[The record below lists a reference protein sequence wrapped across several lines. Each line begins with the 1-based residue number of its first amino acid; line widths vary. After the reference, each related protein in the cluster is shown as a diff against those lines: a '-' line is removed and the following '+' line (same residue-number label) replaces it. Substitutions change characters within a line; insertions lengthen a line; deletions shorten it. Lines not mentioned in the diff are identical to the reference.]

1 MPAFKTFALWSASTV
16 ITNASW
22 WLTWVFTNTFG
33 FMLGWASGRAW
44 GLSVGGE
51 FYNFGHPVAGGVLF
65 VSAWVTVVCVT
76 QRFTLLQLGRP
87 RVRTNLKLLGGLF
100 LMPVVSIPMQFLVE
114 AADERDFDG
123 VLEVAGAAVG
133 QPPVH
138 GLIVAVL
145 LALYWLHA
153 RRQSVS
159 AAGSGSAWLGG
170 GCSPPP

>member
-1 MPAFKTFALWSASTV
+1 M
-16 ITNASW
+16 
-22 WLTWVFTNTFG
+22 
-33 FMLGWASGRAW
+33 
-44 GLSVGGE
+44 
-51 FYNFGHPVAGGVLF
+51 
-65 VSAWVTVVCVT
+65 
-76 QRFTLLQLGRP
+76 LQLGRP
-87 RVRTNLKLLGGLF
+87 QVRTNLKLLGGLF
-100 LMPVVSIPMQFLVE
+100 LMPVVSVPMQFLVE
-114 AADERDFDG
+114 AADEGDFDG

-170 GCSPPP
+170 GVFAATLAIGLYAAFSTGFLGGGTAPWVGGHECISCGGVPAATIGFQFGAVTGVLLLILRALFGRQLRPS